1 VRSGASGTRGLVC
14 ASPGTTATDA
24 RGALP
29 LATDD
34 SAGHGTRQLIITLI
48 AFAMP
53 ALSALPIFDVGG
65 LSAGGERTLAV
76 VAAGLLL
83 WTSEALP
90 IAVTSLAV
98 VAMLAVVTP
107 GESNL
112 ALKQALAG
120 FQTSA
125 PYFLLGSLALGAATV
140 KTGLA
145 QRLARALVRGARG
158 SGNRLYGQM
167 IVMMPPM
174 AVLVPSALTRAAMLI
189 PAYEEIFKAHDIE
202 RGHRLP
208 RLIMLA
214 TALLQVQASTAVL
227 TGGSVPVVASSLL
240 GGISWARWFALMAVP
255 NYATLFIFATVLFV
269 LYRPGPL
276 PPPRQRAA
284 ELPAEPPMSAAQWR
298 ALAIIGGTTTLW
310 LTDSLH
316 HLDPT
321 LPALI
326 GATALFLPVVG
337 VLHWSD
343 FEDASPW
350 TIFLVTGSSLSL
362 AAALQSSGAASWLA
376 DRAVGALPLDQ
387 LALVP
392 LLLTLILLVAIVNVL
407 LPNRTAVLGI
417 TIPLLM
423 SLAPPLGLNPMAVG
437 LIVPLVAQTTVF
449 YPVQVATALVTF
461 RTRYYAAGE
470 LFRAGLLLTLVS
482 VIVILTIALPWWA
495 LLGEPIRK

>member
-1 VRSGASGTRGLVC
+1 MTSVDV
-14 ASPGTTATDA
+14 
-24 RGALP
+24 RGAPP
-29 LATDD
+29 LATDR
-34 SAGHGTRQLIITLI
+34 SAEHGLRQLIITLV
-48 AFAMP
+48 AFAIP
-53 ALSALPIFDVGG
+53 AISALPLFDIGG

-83 WTSEALP
+83 WVSEALP

-98 VAMLAVVTP
+98 VAMLAIVTP
-107 GESNL
+107 GESDL

-145 QRLARALVRGARG
+145 RRLARALVRGARG
-158 SGNRLYGQM
+158 SGNRLYAQM

-174 AVLVPSALTRAAMLI
+174 AVLVPSALTRAAVLI
-189 PAYEEIFKAHDIE
+189 PAYEQIFQAHRIE

-227 TGGSVPVVASSLL
+227 TGGAVPVVASSLL

-255 NYATLFIFATVLFV
+255 NYVTLFVFATILFFI
-269 LYRPGPL
+269 YRPGQL
-276 PPPRQRAA
+276 PPPR
-284 ELPAEPPMSAAQWR
+284 EHVSAAPPLTPMTAPEWR

-310 LTDSLH
+310 LTDSIH
-316 HLDPT
+316 HLNPT
-321 LPALI
+321 IPALI
-326 GATALFLPVVG
+326 GATALFLPVIG
-337 VLHWSD
+337 VLSWDD
-343 FEDASPW
+343 FDDSSPW

-362 AAALQSSGAASWLA
+362 AAALQSSGAADWLA
-376 DRAVGALPLDQ
+376 QRAVGALPLDQ

-392 LLLTLILLVAIVNVL
+392 LLLTLILVVAIVNVL

-423 SLAPPLGLNPMAVG
+423 SLAPPLGLNPLTLG
-437 LIVPLVAQTTVF
+437 LIVPIVAQTTIY

-482 VIVILTIALPWWA
+482 IIMILTVALPWWA
-495 LLGEPIRK
+495 LLGEPIRP